1 MDANLA
7 KAYAGYS
14 GPRPA
19 SVIRVEQTEIVISV
33 VLFTA
38 WEALCAPPLHVL
50 CPLQPACL
58 HSSAQVKGPCLVF

>member
-38 WEALCAPPLHVL
+38 WEALCAPLPASMFYVL
-50 CPLQPACL
+50 CNLRVSILQL
-58 HSSAQVKGPCLVF
+58 KSKGLA